1 MEIFIIIIAIIIAI
15 LGIIGTFVPVLPG
28 PPLSFLSLFIY
39 KLGVNSGAVLSNSL
53 IWGMLIA
60 AVIVTVFDF
69 IAPMIVTKKFG
80 GSSLASKLSMVG
92 MILGVLFFPP
102 LGIILGP
109 FIGAFVG
116 ELIYNRKAK
125 DALKIASLAFI
136 SFLITT
142 GLKFIYS
149 IITIFILIKSVIEST
164 FMS

>member
-1 MEIFIIIIAIIIAI
+1 MNSNDITRGVGLWLF
-15 LGIIGTFVPVLPG
+15 LIG
-28 PPLSFLSLFIY
+28 
-39 KLGVNSGAVLSNSL
+39 
-53 IWGMLIA
+53 
-60 AVIVTVFDF
+60 
-69 IAPMIVTKKFG
+69 MI
-80 GSSLASKLSMVG
+80 MVG